1 MDAVLKRSAEAQ
13 ATDILREQ
21 ILGGHIR
28 TGARLTE
35 VRLASELKVSRATVR
50 TALHQLT
57 VEGLIVQTPYTGW
70 SVMTLMAHD
79 AWELYTLRASLEGLA
94 ARLAARSLDASG
106 RTELEGAFNRL
117 STVSLRGSWAKT
129 TAADFALHKTIVQLA
144 GHQRLAEQYRL
155 VEQQVRVSIAS
166 TNALIPDLSTIIDQH
181 QPIVD
186 AILSGRA
193 DEAAS
198 CSETH
203 NITEGERL
211 HAHLSLQQRTSQS
224 AD

>member
-13 ATDILREQ
+13 ATEILREQ
-21 ILGGHIR
+21 ILTGHIR

-35 VRLASELKVSRATVR
+35 VRLAAELKVSRATVR

-70 SVMTLMAHD
+70 SVMTLTARD

-94 ARLAARSLDASG
+94 ARLAARSIDASG
-106 RTELEGAFNRL
+106 RTELDRAFNRL
-117 STVSLRGSWAKT
+117 SSASLRGSWAKT
-129 TAADFALHKTIVQLA
+129 TTADFALHKTIVQLA

-155 VEQQVRVSIAS
+155 VEQQVRVSIGS
-166 TNALIPDLSTIIDQH
+166 INALMPDLSTIIDQH

-186 AILSGRA
+186 AILSGRE

-198 CSETH
+198 CSEAH
-203 NITEGERL
+203 SITEGERL
-211 HAHLSLQQRTSQS
+211 HAHLSVRERPPLS

>member
-13 ATDILREQ
+13 ATEILREQ
-21 ILGGHIR
+21 ILTGHIR

-35 VRLASELKVSRATVR
+35 VRLAAELKVSRATVR

-70 SVMTLMAHD
+70 SVMTLTAHD

-94 ARLAARSLDASG
+94 ARLAARSLNAAG
-106 RTELEGAFNRL
+106 RTELDRAFNRL
-117 STVSLRGSWAKT
+117 SSASLRGSWAKT
-129 TAADFALHKTIVQLA
+129 TTADFALHKTIVQLA

-155 VEQQVRVSIAS
+155 VEQQVRVSIGS
-166 TNALIPDLSTIIDQH
+166 INALMSDLSTIIDQH

-186 AILSGRA
+186 AILSGRE

-198 CSETH
+198 CSEAH

-211 HAHLSLQQRTSQS
+211 HAHLSARERPPLS
-224 AD
+224 AE